1 MKKRDVKM
9 DVYKGLLVFGMIYC
23 HVLQFFVDL
32 GSNPT
37 ADYITWF
44 INAVTFSGFVFS
56 FGYTS
61 YIAYFSKDFKSV
73 YRRMLLVS
81 LKLLM
86 AFYISGIA
94 FRVFVTNNRLS
105 YDMVKN
111 IVLLNDIPGWSEF
124 IVSFAI
130 YIAVAVILFEP
141 IKGLVEVKPL
151 FWVVVG
157 LLLLTTFMPYGA
169 IGSTRLGLIF
179 GSTKFAAF
187 PVLQYMPFYLIGVYF
202 KRYEIGFD
210 KFMLIGSLILST
222 ISIIYMGL
230 NGWRLPNRFPPSIFW
245 IILPCIALYLYY
257 LLSALLSKTNYARL
271 ILATMGQNSMN
282 YLLLSNIFIF
292 ALDGTKGIIQLE
304 AGTGLIANVILIG
317 VITYIISMTKY
328 QRLSGV
334 KQAKVIE

>member
-1 MKKRDVKM
+1 MKKRDLKM

-44 INAVTFSGFVFS
+44 INAVTFSGFVFT

-61 YIAYFSKDFKSV
+61 YIVYFSKDFKSV
-73 YRRMLLVS
+73 YRKMLLVS
-81 LKLLM
+81 LRLLM

-105 YDMVKN
+105 IDMVKN
-111 IVLLNDIPGWSEF
+111 IVLLKDIPGWSEF

-130 YIAVAVILFEP
+130 YIALAVVIYKP
-141 IKGLVEVKPL
+141 IKRLIEIKPL

-157 LLLLTTFMPYGA
+157 LLLLTTFIPYGA
-169 IGSTRLGLIF
+169 VGSTQLGLVV
-179 GSTKFAAF
+179 GSIKFAAF

-222 ISIIYMGL
+222 ISMIYMGL

-257 LLSALLSKTNYARL
+257 LLSEVLSKTNHARS
-271 ILATMGQNSMN
+271 ILVTMGQNSMN

-292 ALDGTKGIIQLE
+292 ALDGTKGISQLK
-304 AGTGLIANVILIG
+304 AGTGLIANIILIG
-317 VITYIISMTKY
+317 VITYIIRMTRNQK
-328 QRLSGV
+328 LAST
-334 KQAKVIE
+334 KQTKVV